1 MKKRLTW
8 LALISLVVAN
18 AAAKELRP
26 PAVPLVTCDPYFS
39 VWSMANR
46 LTDDVTRHWTGKPQ
60 ALEGLVRIDGK
71 PFRIIGNEPEE
82 TPALEQR
89 SLQVLP
95 TRTIY
100 QFEGQGVGIALTF
113 MTPALA
119 DDLDK
124 LSRSVTYITWTVQSK
139 DGQSHEVALYFGA
152 SALLAVNTPDQTV
165 VASRYRLGKLTVLR
179 VGSQDQPVLKKSGDD
194 LRIDWGFL
202 YVVVPPSEAA
212 EAVIADRYLGM
223 KTFADGESLADSDE
237 LSTPSPAGEYDGP
250 ALTYRFDLGKVGPT
264 PVSRYLVLAYDDIF
278 SIEYLYRRLAP
289 YWRRNGATIRDLIES
304 SLRDYDSLN
313 ARCAKF
319 DEELI
324 TDMRR
329 VGGDE
334 YAALGVLAYRQALA
348 AQKLAG
354 DFDGAPR
361 YFEKENFS
369 GANVGTVD
377 VIYPAAPIL
386 LLFNT
391 QLMRA
396 SMGPVLDYANSGR
409 WPFPYAPHDIGTY
422 PLADGERYWGGD
434 ITSGISKAEMDK
446 ITVDQMPV
454 EESANMLILFAA
466 LYKAEGKTD
475 FALKYWPLLT
485 KWAEYLKAKGLD
497 PENQLCTDDFTGH
510 LAHNANLSVKAI
522 EGLGSYALL
531 CDRVGKKD
539 EAALYRRTAE
549 EYARQWVK
557 MADDGD
563 HYRLAFDKPGTWSQ
577 KYNLVW
583 DRLLGLNL
591 FPAEVTRKE
600 MSYYQQRQNRFGLP
614 LDNRKDYTKL
624 DWSLW
629 TATLADSP
637 AEFHLFMAPV
647 YDWINGTPTRVPLT
661 DWYETTDGKQDG
673 FQARS
678 VVGGIFIKMLADA
691 PTWKKWSSRTD

>member
-1 MKKRLTW
+1 MKKCLTW
-8 LALISLVVAN
+8 FALSALVVAS
-18 AAAKELRP
+18 AAAKDLRP
-26 PAVPLVTCDPYFS
+26 PAVPLITCDPYFS

-46 LTDDVTRHWTGKPQ
+46 LTDDVTRHWTGKPHW
-60 ALEGLVRIDGK
+60 LGGLVRIDGK
-71 PFRIIGNEPEE
+71 PFRIIGNEPDE
-82 TPALEQR
+82 TPALDQK
-89 SLQVLP
+89 SVQVLP

-100 QFEGQGVGIALTF
+100 QFEGQGVGITLTF
-113 MTPALA
+113 MTPSLA
-119 DDLDK
+119 ADMDK
-124 LSRSVTYITWTVQSK
+124 LARPVAYITWTVQSK
-139 DGQSHEVALYFGA
+139 DGQSHAVSLYFAA
-152 SALLAVNTPDQTV
+152 SALLTVNTPDQAA
-165 VASRYRLGKLTVLR
+165 VASRYRLGNLTVLR
-179 VGSQDQPVLKKSGDD
+179 IGSQDQPVLKKSGDD
-194 LRIDWGFL
+194 LRIDWGYL
-202 YVVVPPSEAA
+202 YGVVPPSEEA
-212 EAVIADRYLGM
+212 EQVIADRYMSM
-223 KTFADGESLADSDE
+223 KTFTEDGSLADSDE
-237 LSTPSPAGEYDGP
+237 LTMPSPAGEYDGP
-250 ALTYRFDLGKVGPT
+250 ALTYRFDLGKVGT
-264 PVSRYLVLAYDDIF
+264 SPVSRYLVLAYDDIY
-278 SIEYLYRRLAP
+278 SIEYLYRRLSP
-289 YWRRNGATIRDLIES
+289 YWRRNGAATRDLLEA
-304 SLRDYDSLN
+304 SLREYESLN

-319 DEELI
+319 DDELMA
-324 TDMRR
+324 DMRR
-329 VGGDE
+329 VGGEE

-348 AQKLAG
+348 AQKLAV
-354 DFDGAPR
+354 DFDGTPR

-369 GANVGTVD
+369 GADVGTVD

-396 SMGPVLDYANSGR
+396 SMGPVFDYAASGR

-422 PLADGERYWGGD
+422 PLANGAQYWGGD
-434 ITSGISKAEMDK
+434 ITSGLSRAEMDK

-454 EESANMLILFAA
+454 EESADMIILVAA
-466 LYKAEGKTD
+466 LYQAEGKTD
-475 FALKYWPLLT
+475 YALKYWPLLT

-510 LAHNANLSVKAI
+510 LAHNTNLSVKAI
-522 EGLGSYALL
+522 LGLGSYAML
-531 CDRVGKKD
+531 CDRVGKKE
-539 EAALYRRTAE
+539 EAASYRHTAE

-583 DRLLGLNL
+583 DRVLGLNL

-600 MSYYQQRQNRFGLP
+600 LAYYQQRQNHFGLP
-614 LDNRKDYTKL
+614 LDNRKEYTKL

-637 AEFHLFMAPV
+637 AEFHIFMAPI

>member
-1 MKKRLTW
+1 
-8 LALISLVVAN
+8 
-18 AAAKELRP
+18 
-26 PAVPLVTCDPYFS
+26 
-39 VWSMANR
+39 MADR
-46 LTDDVTRHWTGKPQ
+46 LTDDVTRHWTGKPHS
-60 ALEGLVRIDGK
+60 LGGLVRIDGK
-71 PFRIIGNEPEE
+71 PFRIIGNEPDD
-82 TPALEQR
+82 TPALEQK
-89 SLQVLP
+89 SVQVLP

-100 QFEGQGVGIALTF
+100 QFEGQGVGITLTF
-113 MTPALA
+113 MTSSLA
-119 DDLDK
+119 ADMDK
-124 LSRSVTYITWTVQSK
+124 LARPVAYITWTVQSK
-139 DGQSHEVALYFGA
+139 DGQSHAVSLYFAA
-152 SALLAVNTPDQTV
+152 SALLTVNTPDQAV
-165 VASRYRLGKLTVLR
+165 VASRYRLGDLSVLR
-179 VGSQDQPVLKKSGDD
+179 IGSQDQPVLKKSGDD

-202 YVVVPPSEAA
+202 YVVVPPSEKADQ
-212 EAVIADRYLGM
+212 VIADRYMGM
-223 KTFADGESLADSDE
+223 KTFSEDGSVSDADE

-250 ALTYRFDLGKVGPT
+250 ALTYRFDLGKVGTT
-264 PVSRYLVLAYDDIF
+264 PVSRYLVLAYDDVY
-278 SIEYLYRRLAP
+278 SIEYLYRRLSP
-289 YWRRNGATIRDLIES
+289 YWRRNGATTRDLFEA
-304 SLRDYDSLN
+304 SLRDYESLN

-319 DEELI
+319 DDELMA
-324 TDMRR
+324 DMRR
-329 VGGDE
+329 VGGEE

-348 AQKLAG
+348 AQKLTV
-354 DFDGAPR
+354 DFDGTPR

-369 GANVGTVD
+369 GAAVGTVD

-396 SMGPVLDYANSGR
+396 SMGPVFDYAASGR

-422 PLADGERYWGGD
+422 PLANGERYWGGD
-434 ITSGISKAEMDK
+434 VTSGLSKAEMDK

-454 EESANMLILFAA
+454 EESADMIILVAA
-466 LYKAEGKTD
+466 LYQAEGKTD
-475 FALKYWPLLT
+475 YALKYWPLLT

-510 LAHNANLSVKAI
+510 LAHNANLSVKAVL
-522 EGLGSYALL
+522 GLGSYAML
-531 CDRVGKKD
+531 CDRLGKKE
-539 EAALYRRTAE
+539 EAASYRHTAE

-583 DRLLGLNL
+583 DRVLGLNL

-600 MSYYQQRQNRFGLP
+600 LAYYQQRQNHFGLP
-614 LDNRKDYTKL
+614 LDNRKGYTKL

-637 AEFHLFMAPV
+637 AEFHIFMAPI